1 MKELISI
8 LMPVKDTSAYLHEC
22 LDSILKQTETHW
34 ELLAV
39 DDGSSDNSFDILKDY
54 QEKDARIKA
63 LKCEGKGI
71 IHALRTA
78 YKNATGSFITRMDS
92 DDKMSADKLALMS
105 QALLGNTNGNI
116 VVGLVEYFSENELGQ
131 GYSKY
136 ATWLNELTKTGT
148 HFKEIYKECVIPSP
162 CWMIRKADLE
172 RCAAFN
178 PNTYPEDY
186 DLCFRFYQNDIKIIP
201 ILKTLHYWRDYPRR
215 TSRNDPNYLDN
226 RFTDLKL
233 KYFLGI
239 DYQKNQEF
247 FLWGAGKKGKNIAK
261 KLIEKEIAF
270 RWVCDNAN
278 KIGKD
283 IYGVKMEHFNS
294 ILDVEQAQVLVSVSS
309 PDGILEIKNWS
320 LENRVECW
328 FFS

>member
-8 LMPVKDTSAYLHEC
+8 LMPVKDTSAYLNEC
-22 LDSILKQTETHW
+22 LDSILMQTEKHW

-39 DDGSSDNSFDILKDY
+39 DDGSSDNSFEILQDY
-54 QEKDARIKA
+54 QKKDTRIKA
-63 LKCEGKGI
+63 LKSEGKGI

-78 YKNATGSFITRMDS
+78 YKNASGSFITRMDS
-92 DDKMSADKLALMS
+92 DDKMSADKLELMS
-105 QALLGNTNGNI
+105 RALRENKEGNL

-162 CWMIRKADLE
+162 CWMIQKTDLE
-172 RCAAFN
+172 RCGAFN
-178 PNTYPEDY
+178 PDTYPEDY

-201 ILKTLHYWRDYPRR
+201 VLKTLHYWRDYPER

-239 DYQKNQEF
+239 EYQKNQQL
-247 FLWGAGKKGKNIAK
+247 FLWGAGKKGKNIAR
-261 KLIEKEIAF
+261 KLIEKEIPF
-270 RWVCDNAN
+270 RWVCDNEK

-283 IYGVKMEHFNS
+283 IYGVRMEHFDS
-294 ILDVEQAQVLVSVSS
+294 ILDVEGGQVLVSVSS
-309 PDGILEIKNWS
+309 PDGILEIRAWGM
-320 LENRVECW
+320 EHGVGCW